1 MEFSN
6 RYIIGFALVLCL
18 VCAMGVSSAAV
29 GLRELQQTNELLYK
43 QKNVLMAAG
52 IMEAGAEITPEEV
65 SAYFE
70 NISELAISRES
81 GSTLDVD
88 PAEIDPLKLASDEET
103 SQPTP
108 KGFKGTQVKRLPNT
122 LLVYE
127 VKVSGHEGLVLP
139 IHGSGL
145 WSTLFGFIALSP
157 DGMTIKGITYYA
169 HGETPGLGG
178 EVENPKWRAQ
188 WPGKLAVDADGK
200 VLVQVLKPGLGQNPD
215 TDVDGISGAT
225 ITSNG
230 VHNMLQLWLGE
241 HGYGPYLATKR

>member
-6 RYIIGFALVLCL
+6 RYIVGFAVILCL
-18 VCAMGVSSAAV
+18 VCALGVSSAAV
-29 GLRELQQTNELLYK
+29 GLRDLQQTNELLFK

-65 SAYFE
+65 TAYFE
-70 NISELAISRES
+70 NIHERVIDRVS
-81 GSTLDVD
+81 GAALDED
-88 PAEIDPLKLASDEET
+88 SSKIDPIKLATDEDAST
-103 SQPTP
+103 ATPTQ
-108 KGFKGTQVKRLPNT
+108 FKATQVRRLSNK

-127 VKVSGHEGLVLP
+127 VNVAGHEGLVLP

-157 DGMTIKGITYYA
+157 DGMTIKGLTYYA

-200 VLVQVLKPGLGQNPD
+200 VLVQVLKPGLGENPD
-215 TDVDGISGAT
+215 TDVDGLSGAT

>member
-6 RYIIGFALVLCL
+6 RYIVGFAVILCL
-18 VCAMGVSSAAV
+18 VCALGVSSAAV
-29 GLRELQQTNELLYK
+29 GLRDLQQTNELLFK

-65 SAYFE
+65 TAYFE
-70 NISELAISRES
+70 NIHERVIDRVS
-81 GSTLDVD
+81 GAVLEEDSSK
-88 PAEIDPLKLASDEET
+88 IDPIKLAAEEET
-103 SQPTP
+103 SAATP
-108 KGFKGTQVKRLPNT
+108 SQFKGTQVKRLPNK
-122 LLVYE
+122 LLVYDVGVE
-127 VKVSGHEGLVLP
+127 GHEGLVLP

-200 VLVQVLKPGLGQNPD
+200 VLVQVLKPGLGENPD
-215 TDVDGISGAT
+215 TDVDGLSGAT

-241 HGYGPYLATKR
+241 HGYGPYLKTKR

>member
-6 RYIIGFALVLCL
+6 RYIVGFALILCL
-18 VCAMGVSSAAV
+18 VCALGVSSAAV
-29 GLRELQQTNELLYK
+29 SLRDLQQANELLFK

-52 IMEAGAEITPEEV
+52 IMEAGAEISPEQV
-65 SAYFE
+65 TSYFE
-70 NISELAISRES
+70 EIHELVIDRES
-81 GSTLDVD
+81 GATLDEDSSKV
-88 PAEIDPLKLASDEET
+88 DPLKLASEEDT
-103 SQPTP
+103 SVATP
-108 KGFKGTQVKRLPNT
+108 REFKSTQVKRLPDK

-127 VKVSGHEGLVLP
+127 VSVEGHAGLVLP

-145 WSTLFGFIALSP
+145 WSTLYGFIALST
-157 DGMTIKGITYYA
+157 DGLTIKGITYYA

-188 WPGKLAVDADGK
+188 WPGKLAVDADGTT
-200 VLVQVLKPGLGQNPD
+200 LVRVVKPGLGTNPD

-225 ITSNG
+225 ITSDG